1 MNEQMCAQNL
11 YIQGIAE
18 RVIPLLL
25 PELEKKDACQNS
37 MRLTSLS
44 QNNSLDFWH
53 LWQLHQSYLYNC
65 CLKWMGGNFTDAED
79 VLSQAMLKACHEWPK
94 YVTKVKYP
102 KAWLSRLIH
111 NLCIDILRK
120 RRNESTRI
128 ENVEKI
134 KSKENLS
141 LYYAG
146 VVPESNLLSLELWGY
161 IQHKIKLLPKSL
173 SASFILYYYQDKSYR
188 DIAKQLFISEDNAR
202 RSVKKAKKFL
212 QKYLNKYLAGEDD
225 TAIDS
230 LPLSMDL
237 ADYMDM
243 QSLSSRDWEL
253 TIVINNYQ
261 EEINYNSTVV
271 CQEELPRHWYNS
283 VSLLGWS

>member
-1 MNEQMCAQNL
+1 MNERMCAQNS
-11 YIQGIAE
+11 YIQE
-18 RVIPLLL
+18 MVDRVIPL
-25 PELEKKDACQNS
+25 PELAKKDICQNS
-37 MRLTSLS
+37 IELRGVS
-44 QNNSLDFWH
+44 QNNCLDFWH

-94 YVTKVKYP
+94 YVTKVKHP

-111 NLCIDILRK
+111 NFCIDILRK

-128 ENVEKI
+128 ENIEKI

-141 LYYAG
+141 LYYTGAM
-146 VVPESNLLSLELWGY
+146 PESNLLNLELWRY
-161 IQHKIKLLPKSL
+161 IQHKIRLLPKGL
-173 SASFILYYYQDKSYR
+173 GIYFILHYYQEKSYK
-188 DIAKQLFISEDNAR
+188 DIAKQLLVSEDNAR
-202 RSVKKAKKFL
+202 KSVKKAQRIL

-225 TAIDS
+225 TSIDF

-243 QSLSSRDWEL
+243 QSLSSCDWEL

-271 CQEELPRHWYNS
+271 CQEELPHHWYS
-283 VSLLGWS
+283 SISLLGWS